1 MTKSVTVDVQ
11 TQLAGGSAA
20 VVGSAPVNLTDFGIE
35 APTGLSVL
43 SIKDDGTFEFQIFF
57 ARQ

>member
-1 MTKSVTVDVQ
+1 
-11 TQLAGGSAA
+11 

-43 SIKDDGTFEFQIFF
+43 SIKNDGTFEFQLFF
-57 ARQ
+57 TRQ